1 MAIYKIKR
9 FSATGIGF
17 VGGMA
22 TGAYLGQ
29 KAHKKLAGYKAY
41 MKYNPEKEIS
51 KIEQDLAR
59 EEEEVKKLRS
69 NEDYMKR
76 YRSAKEKYEK
86 GHKEILHLDE
96 EDPHQWG
103 IEARWLDE
111 AKSREIPEGDIESI
125 ENDIRNRR
133 EEIRFI
139 RENTRN
145 ARIKARKEAEWME
158 EGRTG
163 MLVGAGLGAIAG
175 GALGSKF
182 DK

>member
-1 MAIYKIKR
+1 MTIYKIKR
-9 FSATGIGF
+9 FSATGIGA
-17 VGGMA
+17 VGGL
-22 TGAYLGQ
+22 TVGTYLGQ

-76 YRSAKEKYEK
+76 YRLAKEKYEK

-96 EDPHQWG
+96 EDPHQWE

-111 AKSREIPEGDIESI
+111 AKSREIPEGDIERM
-125 ENDIRNRR
+125 EDYIRNRR

-139 RENTRN
+139 RENTRD
-145 ARIKARKEAEWME
+145 ARIKARKEAEWRE
-158 EGRTG
+158 EGRMG
-163 MLVGAGLGAIAG
+163 MNIGFGLGAIAG
-175 GALGSKF
+175 AALGARF